1 MAQAATRT
9 DDSQA
14 KLSTIAEKDIRSNL
28 HPYTNFLQHEQTG
41 PKTYVRGEGIY
52 IWDEHGKK
60 FIEGLAGLWC
70 TSLGFS
76 EQRLVDAA
84 TKQLQILPYNHSF
97 AGRTAPVVTELA
109 DKLISLAPDSVSKA
123 FFVSSGSEAVDSAV
137 KFVWYYNNA
146 LNRPDKKKIIS
157 RVRGYHGVTIACTS
171 LTAIPV
177 IQEAFDAPLDRFKQ
191 TGTPHYYRFGEGG
204 ESEEE
209 FATRRAKEL
218 DELIINEGPDTVA
231 ALIAEPVM
239 GAGGVIP
246 PPRTYFE
253 KIQEV
258 LKRHDV
264 LLIADE
270 VICGFGRT
278 GNPWGS
284 DTYGIVPDIVTCAKQ
299 ISSAYIPIGA
309 TMISEH
315 IYQVVAEASARL
327 GVFGSGYTYGGHPV
341 AAAVALETLKIYE
354 ERNILSHVR
363 EVMVPFQSRLKEIG
377 SHPLVGE
384 ARGAGL
390 IGAVELVEDKET
402 KQPYNPDMK
411 VALQVYQQCLEN
423 GLILR
428 ALPSGDTV
436 GICPPL
442 IITEQQ
448 VHDLF
453 DALERALNAV
463 HTGLKSSNGA

>member
-1 MAQAATRT
+1 MQ
-9 DDSQA
+9 S
-14 KLSTIAEKDIRSNL
+14 KSIADKDIHANL
-28 HPYTNFLQHEQTG
+28 HPYTNHIIHQQTG
-41 PKTYVRGEGIY
+41 PKTYVRGENIY
-52 IWDEHGKK
+52 IWDENGNR

-84 TKQLQILPYNHSF
+84 RQQLETLPFNHSF
-97 AGRTAPVVTELA
+97 AGRTAPVVSELA
-109 DKLISLAPDSVSKA
+109 DRLISIAPDSMSKV

-137 KFVWYYNNA
+137 KMAWYYNNA
-146 LNRPDKKKIIS
+146 LNRPEKKKIIS

-191 TGTPHYYRFGEGG
+191 TGTPHYYRFGEEG
-204 ESEEE
+204 ESEED
-209 FATRRAKEL
+209 FATRRAEEL
-218 DELIINEGPDTVA
+218 EQLILTEGPETIA
-231 ALIAEPVM
+231 ALIAEPLM

-246 PPRTYFE
+246 PPKTYFE
-253 KIQEV
+253 KVQKV
-258 LKRHDV
+258 LRKYDI

-270 VICGFGRT
+270 VINGFGRT
-278 GNPWGS
+278 GNLWGS
-284 DTYGIVPDIVTCAKQ
+284 DTFNIEKPDMVTVAKQ
-299 ISSAYIPIGA
+299 LSSAYIPIGA
-309 TMISEH
+309 TMISEE
-315 IYQVVAEASARL
+315 IFQVIAEASNRH
-327 GVFGSGYTYGGHPV
+327 GVFGTGYTYGGHPV
-341 AAAVALETLKIYE
+341 GAAVALETLSIYE
-354 ERNILSHVR
+354 ERDILGHVR
-363 EVMVPFQSRLKEIG
+363 EVMIPFQERLQALN

-390 IGAVELVEDKET
+390 IGAVELVADKGT
-402 KQPYNPDMK
+402 KRSFDPALK
-411 VALQVYQQCLEN
+411 VAQQVYQECLEN

-448 VHDLF
+448 VDELF
-453 DALERALNAV
+453 TALEISLDYVQAV
-463 HTGLKSSNGA
+463 RKPEGISSIFY